1 MLGTLLDQRYR
12 VTAVLGAGGFGQT
25 YIAEDTRRPGNPQCV
40 VKHLKPASSDT
51 QFIDVARRLFRTEAE
66 MLEKLGRHDQI
77 PQLLA
82 YFEDQKEF
90 YLVQEFIQGQPL
102 SDEMP
107 LGQPL
112 PEAQVLGIVQEI
124 LNVLHFVHYH
134 QVIHRDIKPDN
145 LIRRRADGH
154 LVLIDFGAVKEIRTQ
169 IAPAGQSVGYTVGIG
184 TQGYM
189 PGEQLSGRP
198 RLNSDIYAV
207 GMIGIKAMTGVEP
220 IQLPFNEQTA
230 EIQWR
235 SLAPQVSPRFAEI
248 LERMV
253 RSQFNTR
260 YPSVADVLQDLQ
272 LLSQPIPAAIPP
284 TEPVIHS
291 GSIPPTAPIPNPTPT
306 DLPATNVVSPKPVSP
321 QPSRSS
327 WWIAAGIVGLSGLGG
342 AYALGLMPN
351 FSGLNGRSSDPTVS
365 PSASVEPSAEPSPT
379 PSFSPPPTRNITPL
393 PSNCKVTVNDPN
405 PPLNIRSSPEV
416 SPNNIVATAD
426 NGTPLSVL
434 GSQGKWLQIQS
445 PDGWVSKNLTRQ
457 VCPLGANRVRFA
469 PGATEAV
476 LTQTLNQHE
485 RQPFLLQAQAQ
496 QTMTVRLTRGSVE
509 VQVLDPQGRV
519 IAQADRQTPVDKTTL
534 PTNGDYTIAVENQQ
548 PGAEQFSVDVEV
560 VTPRPISPKD
570 TTSRVQFAPGT
581 TGTQLNNTIQ
591 PGQRQRYLLNAGAQQ
606 FMGVKISQGDIQL
619 TLFSPSGQLI
629 GQLDSQATN
638 WQGQL
643 PQSGDYRFEVSTNQ
657 TSPYSINIEIE

>member
-1 MLGTLLDQRYR
+1 MLGTLLDQRYK

-90 YLVQEFIQGQPL
+90 YLVQEFIQGQTL

-145 LIRRRADGH
+145 LIRRQADGH

-169 IAPAGQSVGYTVGIG
+169 IAPADQSVGYTVGIG

-207 GMIGIKAMTGVEP
+207 GMIGLKALTGVEP
-220 IQLPFNEQTA
+220 MQLPFDEQTA
-230 EIQWR
+230 ELQWR
-235 SLAPQVSPRFAEI
+235 SLAPQASPRFAEI

-272 LLSQPIPAAIPP
+272 LLSQPPSPPIPP
-284 TEPVIHS
+284 TEPVIYS
-291 GSIPPTAPIPNPTPT
+291 APIPNNAPIPNANPT
-306 DLPATNVVSPKPVSP
+306 DLPATNVVSPKPVP
-321 QPSRSS
+321 LQPSRGS
-327 WWIAAGIVGLSGLGG
+327 WWIAAVIVGLSGLGG

-351 FSGLNGRSSDPTVS
+351 FSGLNGRSTDPTVS
-365 PSASVEPSAEPSPT
+365 PSASVEPSVGPSPSLT
-379 PSFSPPPTRNITPL
+379 PSPIRNVNPL
-393 PSNCKVTVNDPN
+393 PSNCRVTVNDPN

-416 SPNNIVATAD
+416 TPDNIVATVD
-426 NGTPLSVL
+426 NGTPLSVI
-434 GSQGKWLQIQS
+434 GSQGKWLQVQS
-445 PDGWVSKNLTRQ
+445 PDGWVSKNLTQQ
-457 VCPLGANRVRFA
+457 VCRLAPNRVRFA
-469 PGATEAV
+469 PEATGTLLA
-476 LTQTLNQHE
+476 QTLNQHE
-485 RQPFLLQAQAQ
+485 RQPFLLNAQAQ
-496 QTMTVRLTRGSVE
+496 QSMTVRLSSGNVE
-509 VQVLDPQGRV
+509 VQILDPQGRM
-519 IAQADRQTPVDKTTL
+519 IAEANRQTPSDTTAL
-534 PTNGDYTIAVENQQ
+534 PSNGNYTIAVENQQ
-548 PGAEQFSVDVEV
+548 PGAERFSLDVEV
-560 VTPRPISPKD
+560 VTPRQIPPKD
-570 TTSRVQFAPGT
+570 TTSRVKFAPGA
-581 TGTQLNNTIQ
+581 TGTQLNSTIQ
-591 PGQRQRYLLNAGAQQ
+591 AGQRQRYLLNAGAQQ
-606 FMGVKISQGDIQL
+606 LMRVNIAQGDIQV
-619 TLFSPSGQLI
+619 TLFSPGGQPLGQL
-629 GQLDSQATN
+629 SPQAAN

-643 PQSGDYRFEVSTNQ
+643 PQSGEYRLDVTATQ
-657 TSPYSINIEIE
+657 TSPYSIDIDIE

>member
-1 MLGTLLDQRYR
+1 MLGTLLDQRYK

-102 SDEMP
+102 SHEMP
-107 LGQPL
+107 TGQQL
-112 PEAQVLGIVQEI
+112 PEIQVVGIVQEI

-145 LIRRRADGH
+145 LIRRQSDRH

-169 IAPAGQSVGYTVGIG
+169 VAPAGQSVGYTVGIG

-207 GMIGIKAMTGVEP
+207 GMIGIKALTGVEP
-220 IQLPFNEQTA
+220 VQLPFNEQTA

-235 SLAPQVSPRFAEI
+235 SLAPQVTPGFAQI

-272 LLSQPIPAAIPP
+272 SLSQPTAPPATA
-284 TEPVIHS
+284 PVIHH
-291 GSIPPTAPIPNPTPT
+291 PPIANTNPT
-306 DLPATNVVSPKPVSP
+306 DLPPTDVVSPKPEVPISK
-321 QPSRSS
+321 PSRSS
-327 WWIAAGIVGLSGLGG
+327 GWIAAGIVGVCGIGG

-351 FSGLNGRSSDPTVS
+351 FSDFSGQSSDSTVS
-365 PSASVEPSAEPSPT
+365 PSISVEPSDTPSPT
-379 PSFSPPPTRNITPL
+379 VSLSPSPIRDVIPL
-393 PSNCKVTVNDPN
+393 PANCTVTVNDPN
-405 PPLNIRSSPEV
+405 PPLNVRSSPEIA
-416 SPNNIVATAD
+416 PDNIVATVE
-426 NGTPLSVL
+426 NGTILSVL
-434 GSQGKWLQIQS
+434 GVQGKWLQLQS
-445 PDGWVSKNLTRQ
+445 PEGWVSKNLTQQ
-457 VCPLGANRVRFA
+457 VCQLTPKRVRFA
-469 PGATEAV
+469 PGAISTV
-476 LTQTLNQHE
+476 LSQTLNQHD
-485 RQPFLLQAQAQ
+485 RQPFLLNAQAQ
-496 QTMTVRLTRGSVE
+496 QTMTVRLTDGAVE
-509 VQVLDPQGRV
+509 SQVLDPQGNL
-519 IAQADRQTPVDKTTL
+519 IAQANPQTPVDETVL
-534 PTNGDYTIAVENQQ
+534 PLTGDYTITIESQQ
-548 PGAEQFSVDVEV
+548 PTSERFSLDVEV
-560 VTPRPISPKD
+560 VTPTQVPPQD
-570 TTSRVQFAPGT
+570 TSSRIQFAPGA

-591 PGQRQRYLLNAGAQQ
+591 GGQRQQYLLNAGAQQ
-606 FMGVKISQGDIQL
+606 RMRISIQGNIQL
-619 TLFSPSGQLI
+619 NLYSPSGQQL
-629 GQLDSQATN
+629 GQLNAQTGS
-638 WQGQL
+638 WEGRL
-643 PQSGDYRFEVSTNQ
+643 PQSGDYRLEVIATQ
-657 TSPYSINIEIE
+657 ASPYRIDIDIK

>member
-102 SDEMP
+102 TDEMP

-112 PEAQVLGIVQEI
+112 PEAQVLGIVQDI

-145 LIRRRADGH
+145 LIRRQADGH

-169 IAPAGQSVGYTVGIG
+169 IAPVGQSVGYTVGIG

-207 GMIGIKAMTGVEP
+207 GMIGLKALTGVEP
-220 IQLPFNEQTA
+220 LQLPFDEQTA

-260 YPSVADVLQDLQ
+260 YQTVADVLQDLQ
-272 LLSQPIPAAIPP
+272 LFSQPTPPPIPP
-284 TEPVIHS
+284 TEPVLS
-291 GSIPPTAPIPNPTPT
+291 TAPLPDNAPVPNATPT
-306 DLPATNVVSPKPVSP
+306 DLPATHVVSPKPVPP
-321 QPSRSS
+321 QPSRGS
-327 WWIAAGIVGLSGLGG
+327 WWIAAVIVGLCGMGG

-365 PSASVEPSAEPSPT
+365 PSASVEPSVEPSIEPSP
-379 PSFSPPPTRNITPL
+379 SLPPIRNITPL
-393 PSNCKVTVNDPN
+393 PSNCRVTVKDPN
-405 PPLNIRSSPEV
+405 PPLNIRASPEV
-416 SPNNIVATAD
+416 TPGNIVATAD
-426 NGTPLSVL
+426 NGTPLSVF
-434 GSQGKWLQIQS
+434 GSQGKWLQVQS
-445 PDGWVSKNLTRQ
+445 PDGWVAKNLTQQ
-457 VCPLGANRVRFA
+457 VCRLGANRVRFA
-469 PGATEAV
+469 PGATDTV
-476 LTQTLNQHE
+476 LAQTLNQHE

-496 QTMTVRLTRGSVE
+496 QTMTLRLTRGNVT
-509 VQVLDPQGRV
+509 VQVLDPQGRG
-519 IAQADRQTPVDKTTL
+519 IAQVDRQTPGDETDL
-534 PTNGDYTIAVENQQ
+534 PANGDYTIAVENQQ
-548 PGAEQFSVDVEV
+548 PGAERFSLAVEV
-560 VTPRPISPKD
+560 VTPRQIPPKD
-570 TTSRVQFAPGT
+570 TTSRVKFAPGA
-581 TGTQLNNTIQ
+581 TGTQLNSTIQ

-606 FMGVKISQGDIQL
+606 LMRVNIARGDIQL
-619 TLFSPSGQLI
+619 AIFSPSGQPL
-629 GQLDSQATN
+629 GQLGSQTTP

-643 PQSGDYRFEVSTNQ
+643 PQSGDYRLEVTAPQ
-657 TSPYSINIEIE
+657 TSPYSINIDIE

>member
-25 YIAEDTRRPGNPQCV
+25 YIAEDTRRPGHPQCV

-90 YLVQEFIQGQPL
+90 YLVQEFIQGRPL

-107 LGQPL
+107 VGQPL
-112 PEAQVLGIVQEI
+112 PETQVLGIVQEI

-145 LIRRRADGH
+145 LIRRQPDGH

-169 IAPAGQSVGYTVGIG
+169 IADTGQSVGYTVGIG

-207 GMIGIKAMTGVEP
+207 GMIGIKALTGVEP
-220 IQLPFNEQTA
+220 IQLPFDEQTA
-230 EIQWR
+230 EIQWQ
-235 SLAPQVSPRFAEI
+235 SLAPQVSPGFAQI

-260 YPSVADVLQDLQ
+260 YQSVADVLQDLQ
-272 LLSQPIPAAIPP
+272 ALSQPVIAPIPP
-284 TEPVIHS
+284 TEAI
-291 GSIPPTAPIPNPTPT
+291 IPTTPSSSPTN
-306 DLPATNVVSPKPVSP
+306 LPATEVVSPKPAIS
-321 QPSRSS
+321 QPSHTS
-327 WWIAAGIVGLSGLGG
+327 WWIAAGIVGVCSLAG

-351 FSGLNGRSSDPTVS
+351 FSDLNGQTSEPTVS
-365 PSASVEPSAEPSPT
+365 PSAPVEPSIAPSPDSSVT
-379 PSFSPPPTRNITPL
+379 PSPITEVIPL
-393 PSNCKVTVNDPN
+393 PANCRVTVNDPN
-405 PPLNIRSSPEV
+405 PPLNVRSSPEV
-416 SPNNIVATAD
+416 APDNIVATVD

-434 GSQGKWLQIQS
+434 GTQGRWLKIQS
-445 PDGWVSKNLTRQ
+445 PDGWVSQNLTQQ
-457 VCPLGANRVRFA
+457 VCRLAEKWVRFS
-469 PGATEAV
+469 PGAIGTQLA
-476 LTQTLNQHE
+476 QTLNQHDQ
-485 RQPFLLQAQAQ
+485 QPFLLRAQAQ
-496 QTMTVRLTRGSVE
+496 QTMTLRLISGIVE
-509 VQVLDPQGRV
+509 VQVFDPQGRL
-519 IAQADRQTPVDKTTL
+519 IAQANRQTDVDRAEL
-534 PTNGDYTIAVENQQ
+534 PLNGDYKITVANQQ
-548 PGAEQFSVDVEV
+548 SSAERFSLEVEV
-560 VTPRPISPKD
+560 HTSTRVPPRD
-570 TTSRVQFAPGT
+570 TTSRVQFAPGA
-581 TGTQLNNTIQ
+581 TGTQLNNTIRA
-591 PGQRQRYLLNAGAQQ
+591 GQRQRYLLNAGAQQ
-606 FMGVKISQGDIQL
+606 LMRVNLAQGEIQVHI
-619 TLFSPSGQLI
+619 FGPSGQRL
-629 GQLDSQATN
+629 GQLNPQTAN

-643 PQSGDYRFEVSTNQ
+643 PQSGDYRLDVTAAQ
-657 TSPYSINIEIE
+657 TSPYRIAIDIK